1 MSTQPLVI
9 RNGQSVAW
17 ADVPRVG
24 IEELGAYL
32 AHRVSHGGRLVAFS
46 GMRRRDS
53 GLEALAVV
61 ADDSAGTLGLLVTTL
76 GDGYA
81 ALTLRCP
88 QAHHFERE
96 LHEQWGVVPEGHP
109 WLRPVRFPP
118 GDGRDA
124 IGIMDF
130 FQVEGEEIHEVG
142 VGPVH
147 AGIIEPGHFR
157 FCCHGE
163 DVLHLEISLG
173 YQHRGVERALVG
185 GPDRRTIHYL
195 ETVAGDTSV
204 GHALAYCE
212 AVEALGER
220 TCTPRAAR
228 LRAVALELE
237 RIANHVGDLG
247 ALAGDVGYLPTA
259 SYCGGLRGDVLNL
272 TALLCG
278 SRLGRGLIRPGGL
291 GLAPGA
297 EQLAELRERL
307 ARACQDTARAADL
320 MRNASSV
327 RARFERI
334 GILDAESARSL
345 GMVGP
350 AARASGVAIDV
361 RRDHPTG
368 AYHDGRPVEIA
379 HGTSG
384 DVFARAEQRV
394 LEIERSARYVDALLA
409 DPGDGE
415 CLASPQPPEVLASGK
430 LVVSLVEGWRGE
442 ICHIALTG
450 EDGRVARY
458 KVVDP
463 SFHNWYGLALALRG
477 QAILDFPVCNK
488 SFNLSYCGHDL

>member
-1 MSTQPLVI
+1 MSVRPLAI
-9 RNGQSVAW
+9 RNAVPVAW

-24 IEELGAYL
+24 IEELAAYV
-32 AHRVSHGGRLVAFS
+32 AHRVRLGGRLVAFS
-46 GMRRRDS
+46 GMRRGDS
-53 GLEALAVV
+53 RLEALAVV
-61 ADDSAGTLGLLVTTL
+61 ADDSAGTLGLLLTTL
-76 GDGYA
+76 GDAYV
-81 ALTLRCP
+81 ALTPSCP

-96 LHEQWGVVPEGHP
+96 LHEQWGVLPEGHP
-109 WLRPVRFPP
+109 WLKPVRFPAGADRP
-118 GDGRDA
+118 A
-124 IGIMDF
+124 IGMANF
-130 FQVEGEEIHEVG
+130 FRVTGEEVHEVG

-157 FCCHGE
+157 FSCHGE
-163 DVLHLEISLG
+163 EVLHLEISLG
-173 YQHRGVERALVG
+173 YQHRGVERALIG
-185 GPDRRTIHYL
+185 GPNRRTIHYL
-195 ETVAGDTSV
+195 ETTAGDTSV
-204 GHALAYCE
+204 GHTLAYCQ
-212 AVEALGER
+212 AVEALGGIG
-220 TCTPRAAR
+220 CAPRATR
-228 LRAVALELE
+228 LRAVSLELE

-272 TALLCG
+272 TAMLCG

-291 GLAPGA
+291 GLSPGA
-297 EQLAELRERL
+297 DELAELRERL
-307 ARACQDTARAADL
+307 ARVCRDAARAADL
-320 MRNASSV
+320 MRGASSV

-350 AARASGVAIDV
+350 PARASGIDIDV

-368 AYHDGRPVEIA
+368 AYHGQALEVA
-379 HGTSG
+379 LGSGG

-394 LEIERSARYVDALLA
+394 LEIERSARLVDTLLA
-409 DPGDGE
+409 DPGEGD
-415 CLASPQPPEVLASGK
+415 CLAPAGPPARLVAGK
-430 LVVSLVEGWRGE
+430 LVVSMVEGWRGE

-450 EDGRVARY
+450 EDGRFARY
-458 KVVDP
+458 KIIDP